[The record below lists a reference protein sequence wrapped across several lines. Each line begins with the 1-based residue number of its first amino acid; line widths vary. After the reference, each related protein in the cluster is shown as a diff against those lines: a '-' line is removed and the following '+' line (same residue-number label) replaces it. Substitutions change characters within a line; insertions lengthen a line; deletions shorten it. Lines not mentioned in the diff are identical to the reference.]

1 MSKAHNHTPM
11 QIREMDGNFVETP
24 HTCDDPACPG
34 NINRQKLEM
43 FDEMFELL
51 IQIDLWGMC
60 PRKKI
65 ASINLIG
72 RAKKIQEADNG

>member
-72 RAKKIQEADNG
+72 RLQEIFNKG